1 MSIYNFLFI
10 QLGSELFNFY
20 LKGVEK
26 LQRTL
31 SLPGAIAVSI
41 GGMLSG
47 IFVLPGLAV
56 GITGSSIWLAFLVA
70 SVCVLPAVLSKAE
83 LATAMPKSGGTYV
96 YIERAFGPL
105 FGTVAGIGLWLSLLL
120 KSAFSLVG
128 LSAYLYVL
136 IKVDASSTKG
146 IALIALLIV
155 LLLNV
160 FGVKKVEKTQLVIVS
175 ISVVSL
181 IAIIF
186 LGANSFDSRLL
197 DPVFPEGSSGFI
209 AGVAFLY
216 ISYAGV
222 TKIAAVAGEIKNPE
236 KNLPRTMIISLFL
249 ITTVYV
255 FVALVLVG
263 NIEASVLSTDIKPIY
278 TLFQSIGG
286 NTFGYI
292 AGVVGVIT
300 LLSMANSGVLASSRF
315 PFAMGKDKLMP
326 GFLGSISSK
335 FMTPI
340 PAILTTSG
348 LIALAIIYLDVVKIA
363 KLASAFKVLM
373 FIFTELSV
381 IVLRETNAQWY
392 NPSFRSPLYPY
403 VQIFGIVSGI
413 VLLTFLGIMPLLS
426 VFGVFALGFFIF
438 LLYGSKTNRSGV
450 IVNYGMFSFLFKG
463 SETKKEALVKT
474 KDAKEI
480 INTDAQVVVPLLG
493 EEKSPEMLVE
503 IASSITKGSKLNTI
517 NLVEAPNQTFLEAID
532 VDTPKSESIKRRVL
546 NLNNNLKIDV
556 TYESVSTHNVANS
569 IENITGERKCKWLV
583 MGWDGRASSGIWVG
597 NPIGWVLQNVN
608 SSFALYKDNGV
619 RSFEKVVLAL
629 RPGRKNSV
637 FVEVAENI
645 CVSYSATLSLLNIV
659 PEGTS
664 EIEIDKIKKAS
675 GSLIS
680 KTKCKS
686 ELVLIES
693 SDPLETITGQSAN
706 YDLLILGTPEK
717 DNWLNVLF
725 GGGRD
730 KFVQNSVC
738 SVLRLTIK

>member
-1 MSIYNFLFI
+1 M
-10 QLGSELFNFY
+10 
-20 LKGVEK
+20 KK

-31 SLPGAIAVSI
+31 SLPGAIAVSV

-56 GITGSSIWLAFLVA
+56 GITGSSVWLAFLVA
-70 SVCVLPAVLSKAE
+70 SLCILPAVLSKSE

-105 FGTVAGIGLWLSLLL
+105 FGTIAGIGLWLSLLL

-136 IKVDASSTKG
+136 IEVDASLTKG
-146 IALIALLIV
+146 IALLALLFI

-175 ISVVSL
+175 ISVLSL
-181 IAIIF
+181 VGIIVF
-186 LGANSFDSRLL
+186 GTSSFDSNLL
-197 DPVFPEGSSGFI
+197 EPVFIDGSSGFI
-209 AGVAFLY
+209 TGVAFLY

-236 KNLPRTMIISLFL
+236 KNLPRTMVFSLLL
-249 ITTVYV
+249 ITTIYV

-263 NIEASVLSTDIKPIY
+263 NVEASILSADIKPIH

-286 NTFGYI
+286 NALGYV
-292 AGVVGVIT
+292 AGAVGVIT

-326 GFLGSISSK
+326 GFLGSVSSR
-335 FMTPI
+335 FMTPVS
-340 PAILTTSG
+340 AIITTST
-348 LIALAIIYLDVVKIA
+348 LIALAILFLDVVKIA

-373 FIFTELSV
+373 FIFNELSV

-403 VQIFGIVSGI
+403 VQLFGIFSGI
-413 VLLTFLGIMPLLS
+413 VLLAYLGIMPLIS
-426 VFGVFALGFFIF
+426 VFGVFVLGFIIF
-438 LLYGSKTNRSGV
+438 MIYGSKTDRSGV
-450 IVNYGMFSFLFKG
+450 ISNYGILSFLFKG
-463 SETKKEALVKT
+463 KSTTESKTPSKNEISE
-474 KDAKEI
+474 EI
-480 INTDAQVVVPLLG
+480 INSDAEVVVPLLG
-493 EEKSPEMLVE
+493 EEKSPETLVE
-503 IASSITKGSKLNTI
+503 IACSFVKNKKLNAV
-517 NLVEAPNQTFLEAID
+517 NLIEAPNQLFLEAVD
-532 VDTPKSESIKRRVL
+532 VHSPKSESIKRRVL
-546 NLNNNLKIDV
+546 SLKKTLNADI

-569 IENITGERKCKWLV
+569 IENITGQRKCKWLV
-583 MGWDGRASSGIWVG
+583 MGWEGRASSGIWVG
-597 NPIGWVLQNVN
+597 NPIGWILQNVN
-608 SSFALYKDNGV
+608 SSFALYKDNGI
-619 RSFEKVVLAL
+619 RRFEKIVLAL
-629 RPGRKNSV
+629 RPGRKNKA
-637 FVEVAENI
+637 FIDVANNI
-645 CVSYSATLSLLNIV
+645 CSFYGAKLTLLNIV
-659 PEGTS
+659 PNNETVSGKNKIYES
-664 EIEIDKIKKAS
+664 AKSLLSGVSCEKEALILESDNPIE
-675 GSLIS
+675 
-680 KTKCKS
+680 T
-686 ELVLIES
+686 V
-693 SDPLETITGQSAN
+693 SDQSAN

-730 KFVQNSVC
+730 KFVQNSAC

>member
-1 MSIYNFLFI
+1 M
-10 QLGSELFNFY
+10 
-20 LKGVEK
+20 KK

>member
-1 MSIYNFLFI
+1 M
-10 QLGSELFNFY
+10 
-20 LKGVEK
+20 KK

-70 SVCVLPAVLSKAE
+70 SLCILPAVLSKSE

-105 FGTVAGIGLWLSLLL
+105 FGTIAGIGLWLSLLL

-136 IKVDASSTKG
+136 IEVDASLTKG
-146 IALIALLIV
+146 IALLALLFI

-160 FGVKKVEKTQLVIVS
+160 FGVKKVEKTQLIIVS

-181 IAIIF
+181 IGIVF
-186 LGANSFDSRLL
+186 FGANSFDSNLL
-197 DPVFPEGSSGFI
+197 EPVFVDGSSGFI
-209 AGVAFLY
+209 TGVAFLY

-236 KNLPRTMIISLFL
+236 KNLPRTMVFSLLL
-249 ITTVYV
+249 ITTIYV

-263 NIEASVLSTDIKPIY
+263 NVEASVLSTDIKPIH

-286 NTFGYI
+286 NALGYV
-292 AGVVGVIT
+292 AGAVGVIT

-326 GFLGSISSK
+326 GFLGSVSSR
-335 FMTPI
+335 FMTPVS
-340 PAILTTSG
+340 AIITTST
-348 LIALAIIYLDVVKIA
+348 LIALAILFLDVVKIA

-373 FIFTELSV
+373 FIFNELSV

-403 VQIFGIVSGI
+403 VQLFGIFSGI
-413 VLLTFLGIMPLLS
+413 VLLAYLGIMPLIS
-426 VFGVFALGFFIF
+426 VFGVFVLGFIIF
-438 LLYGSKTNRSGV
+438 MIYGSKTDRSGV
-450 IVNYGMFSFLFKG
+450 ISNYGILSFLFKG
-463 SETKKEALVKT
+463 KSTTESKAPSKNEISE
-474 KDAKEI
+474 EI
-480 INTDAQVVVPLLG
+480 INSDAEVVVPLLG
-493 EEKSPEMLVE
+493 EEKSPETLVE
-503 IASSITKGSKLNTI
+503 IACSFVKNKKLNAV
-517 NLVEAPNQTFLEAID
+517 NLIEAPNQLFLEAVD
-532 VDTPKSESIKRRVL
+532 VHSPKSESIKRRVL
-546 NLNNNLKIDV
+546 SLKKTLNADI

-569 IENITGERKCKWLV
+569 IENITGQRKCKWLV
-583 MGWDGRASSGIWVG
+583 MGWEGRASSGIWVG
-597 NPIGWVLQNVN
+597 NPIGWILQNVN
-608 SSFALYKDNGV
+608 SSFALYKDNGI
-619 RSFEKVVLAL
+619 RRFEKIVLAL
-629 RPGRKNSV
+629 RPGRKNKA
-637 FVEVAENI
+637 FIDVANNI
-645 CVSYSATLSLLNIV
+645 CSFYGAKLTLLNIV
-659 PEGTS
+659 PNNETVS
-664 EIEIDKIKKAS
+664 EKNKIYESAKSLLS
-675 GSLIS
+675 GVS
-680 KTKCKS
+680 C
-686 ELVLIES
+686 ENEVLILES
-693 SDPLETITGQSAN
+693 DNPIETISDQSVN

-730 KFVQNSVC
+730 KFVQNSAC

>member
-1 MSIYNFLFI
+1 M
-10 QLGSELFNFY
+10 
-20 LKGVEK
+20 KT

-31 SLPGAIAVSI
+31 SLPGAVAVSI

-56 GITGSSIWLAFLVA
+56 DITGSSVWLAFLVA
-70 SVCVLPAVLSKAE
+70 SVCILPAVLSKSE
-83 LATAMPKSGGTYV
+83 LATAMPTSGGAYV
-96 YIERAFGPL
+96 YIERAFGPF
-105 FGTVAGIGLWLSLLL
+105 FGTVAGIGLWISLLL

-136 IKVDASSTKG
+136 IELDPSSTKG

-155 LLLNV
+155 LLINV
-160 FGVKKVEKTQLVIVS
+160 FGVKKVEKTQLFIVS
-175 ISVVSL
+175 LSVLSL

-197 DPVFPEGSSGFI
+197 DPVFPDGSSGFI

-236 KNLPRTMIISLFL
+236 KNLPRTMIVSLFL
-249 ITTVYV
+249 ITAVYV

-263 NIEASVLSTDIKPIY
+263 NIEASVLSNDIKPIH

-315 PFAMGKDKLMP
+315 PFAMGKDRLMP
-326 GFLGSISSK
+326 GFLGSVSSK
-335 FMTPI
+335 FMTPV

-373 FIFTELSV
+373 FIFNYLSV

-392 NPSFRSPLYPY
+392 NPSFRSPFYPY
-403 VQIFGIVSGI
+403 VQIFGVLSGV
-413 VLLTFLGIMPLLS
+413 VLLTFLGVMPLLA

-438 LLYGSKTNRSGV
+438 LFYGSKTDRSGV
-450 IVNYGMFSFLFKG
+450 IVNYGIFSFLFKG
-463 SETKKEALVKT
+463 SETKKEALVIAKE
-474 KDAKEI
+474 AKEI
-480 INTDAQVVVPLLG
+480 INADAQVVVPLLG
-493 EEKSPEMLVE
+493 EERSPEMLVE

-517 NLVEAPNQTFLEAID
+517 NLVEVPNQTFLEAID
-532 VDTPKSESIKRRVL
+532 VDSPKSESIKRRVL
-546 NLNNNLKIDV
+546 NLNNSLKIDV
-556 TYESVSTHNVANS
+556 TYEGISTHNVANS

-583 MGWDGRASSGIWVG
+583 MGWDGRTSSGIWVS
-597 NPIGWVLQNVN
+597 NPIGWILQNVN
-608 SSFALYKDNGV
+608 SSFALYKDNGI

-629 RPGRKNSV
+629 RPGRKNSA

-645 CVSYSATLSLLNIV
+645 CVSYGATLSLLNIV

-664 EIEIDKIKKAS
+664 KNDVDKIKKAS
-675 GSLIS
+675 GALIS

-686 ELVLIES
+686 EVVLIES
-693 SDPLETITGQSAN
+693 SDPLETITEQSAN

>member
-1 MSIYNFLFI
+1 M
-10 QLGSELFNFY
+10 
-20 LKGVEK
+20 KK

-56 GITGSSIWLAFLVA
+56 GITGSSVWLAFLVA
-70 SVCVLPAVLSKAE
+70 SLCILPAVLSKSE

-136 IKVDASSTKG
+136 IEVDESSTKG
-146 IALIALLIV
+146 IALIALLII

-175 ISVVSL
+175 ISVISL

-186 LGANSFDSRLL
+186 LGANSFDSKLL
-197 DPVFPEGSSGFI
+197 DPVFTDGSSGFI

-249 ITTVYV
+249 ITTVYI

-263 NIEASVLSTDIKPIY
+263 NIEASVLSTDITPIH

-286 NTFGYI
+286 NTFGYV

-300 LLSMANSGVLASSRF
+300 LLSMANSGILASSRF
-315 PFAMGKDKLMP
+315 PFAMGKDRLMP
-326 GFLGSISSK
+326 GFLGSVSSK

-373 FIFTELSV
+373 FIFNELSV

-438 LLYGSKTNRSGV
+438 LLYGSKTDRSGV

-463 SETKKEALVKT
+463 SSSKKEALVKR
-474 KDAKEI
+474 KESKEI

-493 EEKSPEMLVE
+493 EESSPEMLVE

-546 NLNNNLKIDV
+546 NLNNSLKIDV

-597 NPIGWVLQNVN
+597 NPIGWILQNVN

-629 RPGRKNSV
+629 RPGRKNSA
-637 FVEVAENI
+637 FIEVAENL
-645 CVSYSATLSLLNIV
+645 CVSYDATLCLLNII
-659 PEGTS
+659 PEDTS
-664 EIEIDKIKKAS
+664 EKEIYKIKKES

-686 ELVLIES
+686 ELVLIKS
-693 SDPLETITGQSAN
+693 SDPLETITEQSAN